1 MITVKHFQR
10 YTPDE
15 NDVGKFNLAA
25 RGIGF
30 LRDENGLDWYDAQ
43 ALFAPDTV
51 KVQYDRDG
59 VVTNIVQDI
68 STLYPENMSV
78 TEFHPS
84 ELPKQLAANGYWCW
98 DGAKFIDQ
106 SQSPDAL
113 QQATQQ
119 QKAQLIALATQAI
132 APLEDAEIL
141 GDITDS
147 ESTQLAQWRR
157 FRLEVNRVDTTLA
170 PSIDW
175 PVQPII

>member
-15 NDVGKFNLAA
+15 NDVEKFNLAA

-30 LRDENGLDWYDAQ
+30 LRDETGRDWYEVQ
-43 ALFAPDTV
+43 ALFAADTI

-59 VVTNIVQDI
+59 IVTNMVQDI

-78 TEFHPS
+78 TEFPRS

-98 DGAKFIDQ
+98 DGTQFIDK
-106 SQSPDAL
+106 SQSSEVL
-113 QQATQQ
+113 QQAAQYK
-119 QKAQLIALATQAI
+119 KAQLIALATQKI

-141 GDITDS
+141 RDITDT
-147 ESTQLAQWRR
+147 ESTQLAEWRR
-157 FRLEVNRVDTTLA
+157 FRLQVNRIETTLA
-170 PSIDW
+170 PHIDW
-175 PVQPII
+175 PVPPNL